1 MPEMDGFVLTKKIKA
16 DSRFDGI
23 PVIMHSSLSADS
35 NQNLGR
41 NVGADDYVP
50 KFDPTH
56 LSETIEKN
64 IAAAKL
70 KTQKQLEQK

>member
-1 MPEMDGFVLTKKIKA
+1 MDGFVLTKKIKA
-16 DSRFDGI
+16 DDRFNGI

-35 NQNLGR
+35 NQNLGK

-56 LSETIEKN
+56 LSEVINKN
-64 IAAAKL
+64 L
-70 KTQKQLEQK
+70 DSDVKQLEHK